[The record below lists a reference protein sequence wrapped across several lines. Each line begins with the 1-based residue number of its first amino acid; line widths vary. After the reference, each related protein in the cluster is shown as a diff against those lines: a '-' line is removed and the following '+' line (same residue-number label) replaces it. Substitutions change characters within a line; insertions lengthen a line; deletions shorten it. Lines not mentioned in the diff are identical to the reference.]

1 MKKIQLDDKI
11 ILYKNNSAPEFLNS
25 LENIDN
31 ILINKNAWE
40 VSCKSNLLDTD
51 FTLNKNV
58 LYLKSDNFSARSL
71 LAINNSQLEYDKEI
85 YNLKNKINTYTF
97 SFVRDYVE
105 NFELNIFGVQDWTIC
120 LQKESN
126 DFHNNLDRDGSKNS
140 HTVILALNS
149 NYSGG
154 DFYFENR
161 IGNEP
166 IRMEHGDVLIYP
178 SNNEYRHKESE
189 VTSGVKYSAV
199 GYF

>member
-11 ILYKNNSAPEFLNS
+11 ILYKNSSAPEFLNS

-31 ILINKNAWE
+31 ILINKNVWE

-71 LAINNSQLEYDKEI
+71 LATNNSQLEYDKEI

-97 SFVRDYVE
+97 SFVKDYVE

-154 DFYFENR
+154 NFYFENR
-161 IGNEP
+161 VGNEP
-166 IRMEHGDVLIYP
+166 IYMEHGDVLIYP